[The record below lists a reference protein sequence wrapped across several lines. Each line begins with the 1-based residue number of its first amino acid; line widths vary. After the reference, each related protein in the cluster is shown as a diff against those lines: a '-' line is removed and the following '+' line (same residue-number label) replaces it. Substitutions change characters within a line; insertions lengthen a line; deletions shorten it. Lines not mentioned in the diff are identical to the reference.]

1 MQRLCTV
8 LIALLVLSA
17 GPTHAV
23 TGGDPA
29 PAFVLPDAKN
39 TKVELAAL
47 RGKVVYVDFWASWCV
62 PCRESF
68 PWMNEMQRKY
78 GQQGLQIVAINVDV
92 QRKEAD
98 QFLSKY
104 PAGFTVL
111 FDTEG
116 NIAKSYAVKVMP
128 SAYLIDKDGRISA
141 RHLGFRDAKKA
152 EVETQIKQLL
162 GVK

>member
-8 LIALLVLSA
+8 LIALLALAA
-17 GPTHAV
+17 GPATAV
-23 TGGDPA
+23 TTGEPA
-29 PAFVLPDAKN
+29 PGFVLPDAKN

-68 PWMNEMQRKY
+68 PWMSEMQRKY
-78 GQQGLQIVAINVDV
+78 GAQGLQIVAINVDV

-116 NIAKSYAVKVMP
+116 SIAKSYAVKVMP
-128 SAYLIDKDGRISA
+128 SAYLIDKDGRVSA

-152 EVETQIKQLL
+152 EVETQIKQML